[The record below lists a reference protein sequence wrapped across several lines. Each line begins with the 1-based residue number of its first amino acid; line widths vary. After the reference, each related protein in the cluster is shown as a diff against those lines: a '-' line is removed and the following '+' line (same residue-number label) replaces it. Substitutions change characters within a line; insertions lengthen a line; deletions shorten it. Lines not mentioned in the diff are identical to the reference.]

1 MDYSHANL
9 ISSKGETTTSMV
21 KKILMIGIPS
31 TVTML
36 FELFVEVINT
46 SFVGHL
52 GDTSMVAGVGLGN
65 MYINIMI

>member
-1 MDYSHANL
+1 MDYSHSNL